1 MIIKVDDVSVSV
13 EVSDILVADS
23 VNVYKA
29 SFIFDDSW
37 NDYTRL
43 AVFETDYALI
53 ELELDDSND
62 CLIPWE
68 VLSKPGQLRI
78 GVYGMSGDKIRPTLW
93 SKSLTV
99 YSGTIRGNNPGEYIP
114 DSPVGFVSSAKI
126 GYVTLLADSWIG
138 DDVLFSQVVDIE
150 GVTQNSQVDLTPS
163 VEQLVIFYEK
173 DLTFTT
179 ENENGVV
186 TVYVIG
192 QKPTN
197 DYTIQVTITEVAY
210 E

>member
-1 MIIKVDDVSVSV
+1 MILKVDDVSVSV

-43 AVFETDYALI
+43 AVFKTDYASI

-78 GVYGMSGDKIRPTLW
+78 GVYGMSDDKIRPTLW

-126 GYVTLLADSWIG
+126 GYVTLLADGWIG

-150 GVTQNSQVDLTPS
+150 GVTKNSQVDLTPS

-179 ENENGVV
+179 ENENGVI
-186 TVYVIG
+186 TVYAIG